1 MIATFTVQSLEGL
14 AVILAGTTVDA
25 NSIPFDHA
33 ALVTALQSRADGF
46 DLRLIDHLGETVP
59 LVSIQN
65 ANATNCRIVFNV
77 TQNITA
83 GATQNYTLQHG
94 DLSRQ
99 VTPYGTAS
107 IGAANVACVVTF
119 ASATLP
125 VPSFPLESV
134 VMRGSDESPYPD
146 ALSTRSNYRNNTP
159 RTRYGINYANISPA
173 DWYEVRAFVHGQRGG
188 ASVFTHTVATFLS
201 AGSYAVVPGSPRF
214 VQSSRTGYA
223 ASLAVEG
230 VLP

>member
-1 MIATFTVQSLEGL
+1 MIATFTVQNISGGI
-14 AVILAGTTVDA
+14 ILGGTTVDA

-46 DLRLIDHLGETVP
+46 DLRLIDHLGEVVP

-65 ANATNCRIVFNV
+65 ANTAACRIVFNV
-77 TQNITA
+77 TTDFENGVTLA
-83 GATQNYTLQHG
+83 YTLQHG

-107 IGAANVACVVTF
+107 SGAATVACVVTF

-125 VPSFPLESV
+125 TPSFPFGSIV
-134 VMRGSDESPYPD
+134 GRGADQSPYPD

-159 RTRYGINYANISPA
+159 RTRYDISYANITPA

-188 ASVFTHTVATFLS
+188 ASAFTHSVATFLPS
-201 AGSYAVVPGSPRF
+201 GSYAIVPDSARF

-223 ASLAVEG
+223 AGLAVEG